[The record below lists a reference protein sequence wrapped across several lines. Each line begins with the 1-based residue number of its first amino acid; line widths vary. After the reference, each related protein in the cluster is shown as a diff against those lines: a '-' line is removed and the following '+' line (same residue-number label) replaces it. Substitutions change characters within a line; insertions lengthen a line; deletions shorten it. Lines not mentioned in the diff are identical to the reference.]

1 MKTRLG
7 YEILLIIGFSVI
19 AGLSYHAIMRD
30 SKTRL
35 PWLREHVVLSTADDS
50 ELFGNPENQNQSTS
64 MSVNV
69 SDTQHTQPKEKLQ
82 RDTSSSRN
90 LSSTLTHEQ
99 VTSSIPSTK
108 EDKSVS
114 EQVKKAVSV
123 SYKQV
128 LRLNSDESVLFFDAR
143 NEHEF
148 AEGTIP
154 RAKNI
159 FPLDFEKHIPYILGL
174 PKDMRIVVF
183 CGGGQCDLSHDLS
196 DKLIQFGF
204 SKVYIYLGG
213 YTEWKAKQTEQ

>member
-7 YEILLIIGFSVI
+7 YEILLIVGFSII

-35 PWLREHVVLSTADDS
+35 PWIREHVVLTTADDN
-50 ELFGNPENQNQSTS
+50 ELFGVPENQNQTKP
-64 MSVNV
+64 MSVSV
-69 SDTQHTQPKEKLQ
+69 SDAQHKEKQ
-82 RDTSSSRN
+82 QTDTASSRN
-90 LSSTLTHEQ
+90 SSSKLTHEQ
-99 VTSSIPSTK
+99 VTSSIPTTTEGK
-108 EDKSVS
+108 RES
-114 EQVKKAVSV
+114 EQIKKAVGV

-128 LRLNSDESVLFFDAR
+128 LRLNSDETVMFFDAR

-159 FPLDFEKHIPYILGL
+159 FPLEFEKHIPYILGI
-174 PKDMRIVVF
+174 PKDTRIVVF

-213 YTEWKAKQTEQ
+213 YTEWKAKQTQQ